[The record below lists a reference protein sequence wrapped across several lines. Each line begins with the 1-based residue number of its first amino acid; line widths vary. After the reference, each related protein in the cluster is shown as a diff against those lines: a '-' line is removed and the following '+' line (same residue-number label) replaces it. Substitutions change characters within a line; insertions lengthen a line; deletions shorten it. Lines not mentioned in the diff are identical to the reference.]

1 MTDILKTVRKNNE
14 WRRNSIN
21 LLPSENMVSP
31 KVLEILGS
39 DLAGRYSYK
48 INDLVHNV
56 FIENAYRGTGYFE
69 QILEYGTKLAR
80 ELYGSKYA
88 EIRSIGGHIAAM
100 NMLLSTTK
108 RGDLIYTISSDNGGY
123 DGYMPD
129 YMPDMFGLK
138 VRFIP
143 YDSKNARIDYDNLD
157 KELKKYR
164 PKLLILGASYFLF
177 NYDLKRI
184 REVCDNIG
192 CTVAYDGS
200 HVMGLIAG
208 KAFQQDVLEYVDILI
223 GSTHKSLFGPQG
235 GLILTNN
242 ESIYDRVEKNIVWRT
257 MDNYHLNRVAALAQT
272 LSEFKRYGSDYA
284 VQVVKNSKKL
294 AKTLDEQGFII
305 DFGPEYTESHQISYS
320 QDFVNNQLK
329 LSIDEFSKKLEKS
342 NIIIDSV
349 GRIGTNEISRIGMK
363 EKDLDRLA
371 ELFILSISKN
381 VKDEVIRF
389 RSRFK
394 IRYC

>member
-1 MTDILKTVRKNNE
+1 MNDILSIVRKNDK
-14 WRRNSIN
+14 WRRSSIN

-48 INDLVHNV
+48 INDYVHNV
-56 FIENAYRGTGYFE
+56 YIENAYRGTGYFE
-69 QILEYGTKLAR
+69 QILEYGTKLAK
-80 ELYGSKYA
+80 ELYESKYI

-108 RGDLIYTISSDNGGY
+108 KGDLIYAISSENGGY
-123 DGYMPD
+123 DGYMPN

-143 YDSKNARIDYDNLD
+143 YNPKTAKIDYDSFE

-164 PKLLILGASYFLF
+164 PKLVILGASYFLF
-177 NYDLKRI
+177 SYDLKRV
-184 REVCDNIG
+184 REMCDTID
-192 CTVAYDGS
+192 CTLGYDGS

-208 KAFQQDVLEYVDILI
+208 KSFQPEVLKYADILI

-235 GLILTNN
+235 GIIATNN
-242 ESIYDRVEKNIVWRT
+242 ESIFHNVENNIVWRT
-257 MDNYHLNRVAALAQT
+257 MDNYHLNRVAALSQT
-272 LSEFKRYGSDYA
+272 LLEFKKFGKDYA
-284 VQVVKNSKKL
+284 AQVVKNSKRL
-294 AKTLDEQGFII
+294 AKILDEQGFNI
-305 DFGPEYTESHQISYS
+305 DFAPEYTESHQISYS
-320 QDFVNNQLK
+320 QNFVNEQLN
-329 LSIDEFSKKLEKS
+329 LSIDEFSKKLEHS

-349 GRIGTNEISRIGMK
+349 GRLGTNEITRIGIK
-363 EKDLDRLA
+363 EKNLDELA
-371 ELFILSISKN
+371 NLFISSISKN
-381 VKDEVIRF
+381 VKKEVIEF
-389 RSRFK
+389 RSKFK